1 MSSKISALPAAS
13 TLTGSEVVPG
23 VQAGG
28 NVAATVQQLV
38 TAATGSSAMTGGT
51 VAASA
56 PLLNHAQTWNNSG
69 ATFTGWKLNVTD
81 TASASASLLADLQV
95 GSASKFRVDKGG
107 TASLASALR
116 TVNVQLASG
125 DLQAFAN
132 WTDPTTAPQI
142 QYRGAMFGGSAGA
155 LLAADLIV
163 GWSSATWGSSG
174 DVYQNKDTGLARNAA
189 GVAEVNNGTR
199 GTFRDLKLRNLMPQ
213 VYTVATLPSA
223 STAGAGA
230 RSHVSDANAPAFG
243 STVASG
249 GAVSTPVYSDG
260 SAWRV
265 G

>member
-13 TLTGSEVVPG
+13 ALTGSEVVPG

-69 ATFTGWKLNVTD
+69 TPFTGWKLNVTD
-81 TASASASLLADLQV
+81 TASASASLLLDLQV
-95 GSASKFRVDKGG
+95 GNTSKFSVRKDGG
-107 TASLASALR
+107 LSLGQNG
-116 TVNVQLASG
+116 NVWTMLDNGAGSFTFVTGSFSG
-125 DLQAFAN
+125 
-132 WTDPTTAPQI
+132 TQI
-142 QYRGAMFGGSAGA
+142 LGISKFGYA
-155 LLAADLIV
+155 V
-163 GWSSATWGSSG
+163 QPSSG
-174 DVYQNKDTGLARNAA
+174 MWGWTQNTAATLSPDTALARNAA
-189 GVAEVNNGTR
+189 GVVEVNNGTAAS
-199 GTFRDLKLRNLMPQ
+199 FRDLKLRNLMPQ
-213 VYTVATLPSA
+213 VFTVATLPSA